1 MARIAFLGAGRMGVG
16 MAARLV
22 DAGHAVT
29 VFNRTPEKAAGL
41 VAAGAVF
48 ATTPREAV
56 HEADAV
62 FAMVADD
69 EASRAA
75 WMGTAGALT
84 GEYAP
89 GAFAVEFS
97 TISRPWVLEL
107 AKHAAAYG
115 LRYLDSPVTG
125 LPDAAAAGE
134 LTLFVGGDSAD
145 LDAARPL
152 LAPLCTGIVHFGAVG
167 AGTSYKLI
175 QNLLG
180 SIQIAATAEALR
192 TAELAGLD
200 LAVVTDTLSRGG
212 AASPTVVR
220 MCEEMTAGVHDRDIA
235 FTAALRLKDTRIGV
249 ELADAVGTPAALGH
263 TAEQIFQRL
272 VAAGHG
278 DLSETKLI
286 DLLRGSALG

>member
-1 MARIAFLGAGRMGVG
+1 MARIAFLGLGRMGAG
-16 MAARLV
+16 MAARMV
-22 DAGHAVT
+22 AAGHEVT
-29 VFNRTPEKAAGL
+29 VYNRTPEKAAE
-41 VAAGAVF
+41 VVSAGATF
-48 ATTPREAV
+48 AETPRAAAKDAEAI
-56 HEADAV
+56 

-75 WMGTAGALT
+75 WLGADGALA

-97 TISRPWVLEL
+97 TISRPWVYEL
-107 AKHAAAYG
+107 SKHAAAHG

-125 LPDAAAAGE
+125 LPDAAAAGQ
-134 LTLFVGGDSAD
+134 LTLFVGADLAD

-152 LAPLCTGIVHFGAVG
+152 LAPLCTNIVHFGDVG
-167 AGTSYKLI
+167 AGASYKLI

-180 SIQIAATAEALR
+180 SVQIAATAEALR

-200 LAVVTDTLSRGG
+200 LAVVADTLSKGG
-212 AASPTVVR
+212 AASPTVIR
-220 MCEEMTAGVHDRDIA
+220 MCTEMLGGRHDRDIA

-263 TAEQIFQRL
+263 TAEQIFERL

-286 DLLRGSALG
+286 DLLRSPAVG

>member
-1 MARIAFLGAGRMGVG
+1 MARIAFLGVGRMGAG
-16 MAARLV
+16 MAGRLV
-22 DAGHAVT
+22 AAGHEVT
-29 VFNRTPEKAAGL
+29 VFNRTPEKADEL
-41 VAAGAVF
+41 VGAGAAF
-48 ATTPREAV
+48 AATPREAV
-56 HEADAV
+56 RGAEAV

-69 EASRAA
+69 DASRAA
-75 WMGTAGALT
+75 WLGADGALA

-107 AKHAAAYG
+107 AKHAAAQG

-125 LPDAAAAGE
+125 LPDAAAAGR
-134 LTLFVGGDSAD
+134 LTLFVGAD
-145 LDAARPL
+145 VAHLDAARPL
-152 LAPLCTGIVHFGAVG
+152 LAPLCTDIVHFGAVG

-212 AASPTVVR
+212 AASPTVIR
-220 MCEEMTAGVHDRDIA
+220 MCQEMTAGVHDRDIA

-272 VAAGHG
+272 IDAGHG

-286 DLLRGSALG
+286 DLLRD

>member
-1 MARIAFLGAGRMGVG
+1 MGAG

-22 DAGHAVT
+22 AAGHEVR
-29 VFNRTPEKAAGL
+29 VFNRSPEKAAGL
-41 VAAGAVF
+41 VAAGASF
-48 ATTPREAV
+48 AATPREAA
-56 HEADAV
+56 HGAEAI

-69 EASRAA
+69 DASRAA
-75 WMGTAGALT
+75 WLGEDGALA

-89 GAFAVEFS
+89 NAFAVEFS

-107 AKHAAAYG
+107 AKHAAAHG

-134 LTLFVGGDSAD
+134 LILFVGAPIPH
-145 LDAARPL
+145 LEAARPL
-152 LAPLCTGIVHFGAVG
+152 LEPLCTDIVHFGDVG

-200 LAVVTDTLSRGG
+200 LPTVGATLSRSG
-212 AASPTVVR
+212 AASPTVIR
-220 MCEEMTAGVHDRDIA
+220 MCREMLAGSHDRDIA

-249 ELADAVGTPAALGH
+249 ELSDAVGSPAALGH
-263 TAEQIFQRL
+263 TAREIFERL

-278 DLSETKLI
+278 ELSETKVI
-286 DLLRGSALG
+286 DLLRG